1 MEIFNWNINFENFGK
16 VKVKVN
22 VSPETY
28 DQMISKIPQSSLN
41 WMREQP
47 KKFGTLRY
55 NGENSRKR
63 IYWDEK
69 QTFLLFKLD
78 VLYTNW
84 SWIILN

>member
-1 MEIFNWNINFENFGK
+1 MEIFNWNINFADFGK

-47 KKFGTLRY
+47 KKFGTLRV
-55 NGENSRKR
+55 NGNRKR

-84 SWIILN
+84 CWIILN